1 MEIAK
6 KEIKDKIEK
15 MLTSEN
21 SHVYKLA
28 LENMLA
34 VVDMYSNDDELINSD
49 SLLEDSLYYIE
60 NDCRSTS
67 YYSGEVLQHEEDFN
81 AICESTYKNEFLQD
95 IEDTTSLFKGVKE
108 VLSDMYDY
116 CMKVATYTLI
126 NRLFIL

>member
-6 KEIKDKIEK
+6 KDIKNQIEK
-15 MLTSEN
+15 MLNNETN
-21 SHVYKLA
+21 HVYKLS

-34 VVDMYSNDDELINSD
+34 VVDMYSNDDDMIISD
-49 SLLEDSLYYIE
+49 SLIDDSLYYIE

-67 YYSGEVLQHEEDFN
+67 YYSSEVLQHEEDFN
-81 AICESTYKNEFLQD
+81 AVCESTYSNDFLQD
-95 IEDTTSLFKGVKE
+95 IDDTTSLFKGVKQ

-126 NRLFIL
+126 NRLFN

>member
-6 KEIKDKIEK
+6 KDIKDQIEI
-15 MLTSEN
+15 MLNNESN
-21 SHVYKLA
+21 YVYKLA

-34 VVDMYSNDDELINSD
+34 VVDMYSNDDDLINSD
-49 SLLEDSLYYIE
+49 SLLYDSLYYID

-67 YYSGEVLQHEEDFN
+67 YYSSEVLQHEEDFN
-81 AICESTYKNEFLQD
+81 AICESTYNNDFLQGID
-95 IEDTTSLFKGVKE
+95 DNTSLFKGVKE

-126 NRLFIL
+126 SRLFN